1 MMRTVLFLCTGNYY
15 RSRFAEE
22 LFNHHAL
29 RAGLSWVAR
38 SRALA
43 IECGVNNIGSLS
55 PFAMEALEKRGLVA
69 KDGERSPQ
77 QCAVVDLESA
87 DLIVAL
93 MDSEHRPLIRERF
106 RGWEDRVEYWQVGD
120 GEATSGLRAA
130 LLKARHEHVQAGWL
144 AHRDSQSLHRGC
156 RRLGRVFEDRVRR
169 RRQAPIRSADGDAY
183 WRFDRHD
190 QRWRR

>member
-22 LFNHHAL
+22 LFNHHAP
-29 RAGLSWVAR
+29 RAGLGWVAR

-43 IECGVNNIGSLS
+43 IECGANNVGSLS
-55 PFAMEALEKRGLVA
+55 PLALKALERRGLVA

-77 QCAVVDLESA
+77 QCAVVDLQSA

-93 MDSEHRPLIRERF
+93 MHSEHRPLIRERF

-120 GEATSGLRAA
+120 VDVIQPDVALRSIETEIAA
-130 LLKARHEHVQAGWL
+130 LIEKLV
-144 AHRDSQSLHRGC
+144 S
-156 RRLGRVFEDRVRR
+156 F
-169 RRQAPIRSADGDAY
+169 PN
-183 WRFDRHD
+183 
-190 QRWRR
+190 

>member
-1 MMRTVLFLCTGNYY
+1 MRTVLFPCTGNYY

-29 RAGLSWVAR
+29 RAGLSWVAT

-43 IECGVNNIGSLS
+43 IELGINNVGTLS
-55 PFAMEALEKRGLVA
+55 PFALEALEKRGLVA
-69 KDGERSPQ
+69 KYGERPPR
-77 QCAVVDLESA
+77 QCAVVDLQSA

-120 GEATSGLRAA
+120 VEVTQPDVALGSIETEIAA
-130 LLKARHEHVQAGWL
+130 LIEKLV
-144 AHRDSQSLHRGC
+144 DS
-156 RRLGRVFEDRVRR
+156 
-169 RRQAPIRSADGDAY
+169 PN
-183 WRFDRHD
+183 
-190 QRWRR
+190 

>member
-43 IECGVNNIGSLS
+43 IECGVNNVGSLS
-55 PFAMEALEKRGLVA
+55 PLALKALEKRGLVA
-69 KDGERSPQ
+69 KDGMRSPR

-106 RGWEDRVEYWQVGD
+106 CGWENRVEYWQVGD
-120 GEATSGLRAA
+120 VNVTQPDVALSSIETEIAA
-130 LLKARHEHVQAGWL
+130 LIEKLVHAQ
-144 AHRDSQSLHRGC
+144 RG
-156 RRLGRVFEDRVRR
+156 
-169 RRQAPIRSADGDAY
+169 IRYSDVVGCDPSN
-183 WRFDRHD
+183 
-190 QRWRR
+190 

>member
-1 MMRTVLFLCTGNYY
+1 MMRTVLFPCTGNYY

-29 RAGLSWVAR
+29 RAGLSWVAT

-43 IECGVNNIGSLS
+43 IELGINNVGTLS
-55 PFAMEALEKRGLVA
+55 PFALEALEKRGLVA
-69 KDGERSPQ
+69 KYGERPPR
-77 QCAVVDLESA
+77 QCAVVDLQSA

-120 GEATSGLRAA
+120 VEVTQPDVALGSIETEIAA
-130 LLKARHEHVQAGWL
+130 LIEKLV
-144 AHRDSQSLHRGC
+144 DS
-156 RRLGRVFEDRVRR
+156 
-169 RRQAPIRSADGDAY
+169 PN
-183 WRFDRHD
+183 
-190 QRWRR
+190 

>member
-29 RAGLSWVAR
+29 RTGLSWVAT

-43 IECGVNNIGSLS
+43 IEYGVNNVGCIAPL
-55 PFAMEALEKRGLVA
+55 ALKALEKRGVA
-69 KDGERSPQ
+69 AREGKRSPQ
-77 QCAVVDLESA
+77 QCAVVDLETA

-106 RGWEDRVEYWQVGD
+106 CGWEDRVEYWQVGD
-120 GEATSGLRAA
+120 IDLAQPGVA
-130 LLKARHEHVQAGWL
+130 LSSIETEITALIEKLVH
-144 AHRDSQSLHRGC
+144 S
-156 RRLGRVFEDRVRR
+156 RR
-169 RRQAPIRSADGDAY
+169 RVE
-183 WRFDRHD
+183 
-190 QRWRR
+190 

>member
-29 RAGLSWVAR
+29 RVGLSWVAT

-43 IECGVNNIGSLS
+43 IERLVNNVGSLS
-55 PFAMEALEKRGLVA
+55 PFALKALEKRGLAA
-69 KDGERSPQ
+69 KDDKRFPQ
-77 QCAVVDLESA
+77 QCAVADLESA

-106 RGWEDRVEYWQVGD
+106 SGWEDRIEYWQVGD
-120 GEATSGLRAA
+120 IDVTQPDVALSSIETEIAA
-130 LLKARHEHVQAGWL
+130 LIEKL
-144 AHRDSQSLHRGC
+144 ACPASPP
-156 RRLGRVFEDRVRR
+156 
-169 RRQAPIRSADGDAY
+169 AA
-183 WRFDRHD
+183 
-190 QRWRR
+190 

>member
-22 LFNHHAL
+22 LFNHHAA

-43 IECGVNNIGSLS
+43 IERLINNVGSLS
-55 PFAMEALEKRGLVA
+55 PFALKALNKRGLAA
-69 KDGERSPQ
+69 KDDKRLPQ
-77 QCAVVDLESA
+77 QCAVADLESA

-106 RGWEDRVEYWQVGD
+106 SGWEDRIEYWQVGD
-120 GEATSGLRAA
+120 IDVTEPDLALSTIEAEIAA
-130 LLKARHEHVQAGWL
+130 LIEKFVLG
-144 AHRDSQSLHRGC
+144 SQPSV
-156 RRLGRVFEDRVRR
+156 RV
-169 RRQAPIRSADGDAY
+169 
-183 WRFDRHD
+183 
-190 QRWRR
+190 

>member
-29 RAGLSWVAR
+29 RAGLSWVAK

-43 IECGVNNIGSLS
+43 IECGLNNVGPLS
-55 PFAMEALEKRGLVA
+55 PLALRALEKRGLAA
-69 KDGERSPQ
+69 KNAKRSPQ
-77 QCAVVDLESA
+77 QCAVVDLDSA

-106 RGWEDRVEYWQVGD
+106 CGWEDRIEYWQVGD
-120 GEATSGLRAA
+120 VDVTQPHVALGSIETEIAA
-130 LLKARHEHVQAGWL
+130 LIEKL
-144 AHRDSQSLHRGC
+144 AHSRI
-156 RRLGRVFEDRVRR
+156 RVL
-169 RRQAPIRSADGDAY
+169 PPTS
-183 WRFDRHD
+183 
-190 QRWRR
+190 

>member
-1 MMRTVLFLCTGNYY
+1 MLFSLMMRTVLFLCSGNYY

-29 RAGLSWVAR
+29 RAGLNWVAK

-43 IECGVNNIGSLS
+43 IEYGVNNVGSLS
-55 PFAMEALEKRGLVA
+55 PLTLKALEERGLAA
-69 KDGERSPQ
+69 KDGKRSPQ

-106 RGWEDRVEYWQVGD
+106 CGWEDRVEYWQVGD
-120 GEATSGLRAA
+120 VDVTQPNVALSSIETEIATLIEK
-130 LLKARHEHVQAGWL
+130 LVC
-144 AHRDSQSLHRGC
+144 RG
-156 RRLGRVFEDRVRR
+156 
-169 RRQAPIRSADGDAY
+169 S
-183 WRFDRHD
+183 
-190 QRWRR
+190 